1 MNILQYRVQVN
12 LKNNTNESLY
22 KTNKLRTQMYG
33 HQRGEKR
40 VGGTNILPTRDSLQ
54 GENHSHTL
62 KVRGTGQESIAV
74 IIKTK
79 QTLRQRP
86 DRKTKTL
93 LYNDKEIYTRKEYFT
108 Y

>member
-1 MNILQYRVQVN
+1 MNIIWYQVQV
-12 LKNNTNESLY
+12 ESQKQY
-22 KTNKLRTQMYG
+22 KWVYIQNRNRLRDRTQMYG

-79 QTLRQRP
+79 
-86 DRKTKTL
+86 
-93 LYNDKEIYTRKEYFT
+93 
-108 Y
+108 